1 MCAYVYV
8 VIVVRRSL
16 VAQNLFVAL
25 SAANVWVLL
34 SMPEEMM
41 SRYGGALWYVCIV
54 AVMVAGVL
62 AQLASIG
69 YKVAIEKDWIVVIA
83 GKDKSQLSSELKY
96 VAWLYY
102 TYLLQLKVL
111 NNDIVFINFITLKKQ
126 IIAKYLYS
134 LLIDGNYCN
143 FFLDA

>member
-1 MCAYVYV
+1 MASAFSMCAYVYV

-83 GKDKSQLSSELKY
+83 GKDKSQLSSELKLCGL
-96 VAWLYY
+96 A
-102 TYLLQLKVL
+102 LLHLLVT
-111 NNDIVFINFITLKKQ
+111 VESFKQ
-126 IIAKYLYS
+126 
-134 LLIDGNYCN
+134 
-143 FFLDA
+143 